1 MPLYIPQSLIVPRVV
16 LFPSAPKLHSPR
28 SRQSYRVCHHHKTYI
43 PTTIRQYQSSQAE
56 VSMSSFSGLPN
67 VGSLIPSIDNAFIKF
82 EEIPLG
88 RKTCD
93 VCGDFFSI
101 TRDLKDCPVGLP
113 CRHVHCF
120 GCTWTW
126 LHRNHACPE
135 CDIEYTDIRPICVAL
150 EREAYLCRHQGFAP
164 LGQSQ
169 VEPLFSAKD
178 VADFMDAEDDEAT
191 AAGPRTSDV
200 RELFNTPTLDLEA
213 EMTPEQLRT
222 DRGNQLDWQTMYE
235 QQLRKE
241 NNRREERNR
250 RNLARHHKKHAQE
263 TSSQRAERLERKR
276 IYQRNYQAN
285 QTEEQRAKRLET
297 ARKGRLARRARQTED
312 EREKRL
318 AEA

>member
-1 MPLYIPQSLIVPRVV
+1 
-16 LFPSAPKLHSPR
+16 
-28 SRQSYRVCHHHKTYI
+28 
-43 PTTIRQYQSSQAE
+43 
-56 VSMSSFSGLPN
+56 MSSFTGLPN
-67 VGSLIPSIDNAFIKF
+67 VGSLIPSIDNQFIKF

-101 TRDLKDCPVGLP
+101 TGDLKDCPVGLP

-150 EREAYLCRHQGFAP
+150 EREAYLCRHQGFP
-164 LGQSQ
+164 PSGQSQ
-169 VEPLFSAKD
+169 VEPLFSSKD
-178 VADFMDAEDDEAT
+178 VTDFMDVEDDEA
-191 AAGPRTSDV
+191 AATGPRRSIV
-200 RELFNTPTLDLEA
+200 RELTNTPTLELEA
-213 EMTPEQLRT
+213 EMASEQLRT
-222 DRGNQLDWQTMYE
+222 DLGNQLDWQTMYE

-250 RNLARHHKKHAQE
+250 RDLARHHKKQAQE

-276 IYQRNYQAN
+276 VYQRNYQAKE
-285 QTEEQRAKRLET
+285 TEEQRAKRLET